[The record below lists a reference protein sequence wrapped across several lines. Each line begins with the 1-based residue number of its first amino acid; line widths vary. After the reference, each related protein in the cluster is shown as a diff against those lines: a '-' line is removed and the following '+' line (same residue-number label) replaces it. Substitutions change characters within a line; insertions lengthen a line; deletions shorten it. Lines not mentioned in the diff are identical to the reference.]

1 MSLQRMLDEFVHHN
15 IDVACTMI
23 ETAGRFLFL
32 LPETHE
38 RMNNMAQ
45 VSVRPLWS
53 GVQGRPAWPVMSP
66 LLQASGA
73 V

>member
-1 MSLQRMLDEFVHHN
+1 MLYWLHAKDMAAQHAEADPHAHPFLVPLQKMLDEFVHHN

-45 VSVRPLWS
+45 VRV
-53 GVQGRPAWPVMSP
+53 G
-66 LLQASGA
+66 
-73 V
+73 

>member
-1 MSLQRMLDEFVHHN
+1 MLDEFVHHN

-45 VSVRPLWS
+45 VSVRHL
-53 GVQGRPAWPVMSP
+53 
-66 LLQASGA
+66 
-73 V
+73 

>member
-1 MSLQRMLDEFVHHN
+1 MSFLVPLQKVLDEFVHHN

-38 RMNNMAQ
+38 RMSNMAQ
-45 VSVRPLWS
+45 VRV
-53 GVQGRPAWPVMSP
+53 GHVQSRV
-66 LLQASGA
+66 
-73 V
+73 

>member
-1 MSLQRMLDEFVHHN
+1 MPLQKVLDEFVHHN

-38 RMNNMAQ
+38 RMSNMAQ
-45 VSVRPLWS
+45 VRV
-53 GVQGRPAWPVMSP
+53 GHVQSRV
-66 LLQASGA
+66 
-73 V
+73 